1 MGQSNSPKIF
11 QERMNKFFN
20 ELEYIRAFIDAL
32 FNISNSNF
40 EDLSNEM
47 INQCRKNL
55 IPQK

>member
-40 EDLSNEM
+40 EDL
-47 INQCRKNL
+47 KD
-55 IPQK
+55 